1 MPVFNMTVVAVEAKS
16 AMSKANKP
24 YKLVELAYKNNT
36 YQGKLESVK
45 INQYAPTFAAVS
57 GMQQGQ
63 VYDVTKEK
71 DASGF
76 YQWLSVSQNA
86 PGQQAA
92 TQPASP
98 TQVTN
103 ISVAQAK
110 GAYAEQDAKKQIYIV
125 KQSAV
130 KAAVDLLS
138 IGAKTPPSTQSVLE
152 QAQKFVDYVFEDK
165 PLSIDDMAKL
175 PNDLDLQVE

>member
-76 YQWLSVSQNA
+76 YQWLSVSQLA
-86 PGQQAA
+86 PGAAPTLPQAA
-92 TQPASP
+92 VP
-98 TQVTN
+98 T
-103 ISVAQAK
+103 SVAQAK
-110 GAYAEQDAKKQIYIV
+110 SAYAEQDAKKQIYIV

-175 PNDLDLQVE
+175 PNDIDVQVE

>member
-1 MPVFNMTVVAVEAKS
+1 MTTFNMSVVAVEAKT
-16 AMSKANKP
+16 ATSKVGKP

-45 INQYAPTFAAVS
+45 INQYSAVFNQVA

-76 YQWLSVSQNA
+76 YQWLAVSQQAPGTVAPTAVSQNA
-86 PGQQAA
+86 P
-92 TQPASP
+92 
-98 TQVTN
+98 V
-103 ISVAQAK
+103 SVAAAK

-165 PLSIDDMAKL
+165 PLTLEDMAKL